1 MKKASLYSFILALAI
16 VACGKD
22 QPLNVNDIAIE
33 RILASD
39 NLDSIVAKK
48 EQLYSQQKTLSD
60 QIKQLNDKIAL
71 LDSESKFPLVTTIE
85 ITPQVFNHF
94 IELQGNV
101 TTKNLVVITAEFS
114 GLLSTVYVKEG
125 DEVKKGQLLARIDDG
140 GLSQQLAQ
148 MEIQTKLAKTTYE
161 RQQRLW
167 EQNIGSEIQ
176 FLQAKSNYEAQA
188 EAVKQMKQQ
197 VGKTRV
203 TAPFSGTIDEV
214 IAQQGNNVGPGAA
227 LMRIVN
233 LNNMYI
239 EADVPERFVADVTKG
254 KSVNIDIPVLGKS
267 MTSTVRQAGN
277 FINAANRTFQIEVPV
292 PEQNN
297 LIKPNLTA
305 KLKINDYSN
314 NESILIPQNIISEN
328 AGGEQYVYGVTNI
341 NNQTG
346 EVLRYIIT
354 TGKTQGDV
362 IEVTSG
368 LSEGVQLIKEGARSV
383 KEGQR
388 VKIDTL

>member
-1 MKKASLYSFILALAI
+1 MKKASLYSLILALAI

-22 QPLNVNDIAIE
+22 KPLNVNDIDIE

-48 EQLYSQQKTLSD
+48 EQLYSQQKTLSE

-71 LDSESKFPLVTTIE
+71 LDTESKFPLVTTIE

>member
-1 MKKASLYSFILALAI
+1 MKKISLYSFILALFI
-16 VACGKD
+16 VACGNEK
-22 QPLNVNDIAIE
+22 PLNVDHIGLDA
-33 RILASD
+33 ILASG

-48 EQLYSQQKTLSD
+48 EQLYAQQKTLSE
-60 QIKQLNDKIAL
+60 QIKQLNDKIAQ
-71 LDSESKFPLVTTIE
+71 LDSESKFPLVPTIE
-85 ITPQVFNHF
+85 TTPQVFDHF

-114 GLLSTVYVKEG
+114 GLLTTVYVKEG
-125 DEVKKGQLLARIDDG
+125 DKVKKGQILGRIDDG
-140 GLSQQLAQ
+140 GLSQQLTQ

-176 FLQAKSNYEAQA
+176 FLQAQSNYEAQA

-197 VGKTRV
+197 VAKTRV

-214 IAQQGNNVGPGAA
+214 IAQQGNNVGPGSA

-233 LNNMYI
+233 LDNMYI

-254 KSVNIDIPVLGKS
+254 KSVNIEIPVLGKS

-277 FINAANRTFQIEVPV
+277 FINDANRTFQIEVPV

-314 NESILIPQNIISEN
+314 RESILIPQNIISEN
-328 AGGEQYVYGVTNI
+328 AEGEQYVYGVSNI

-368 LSEGVQLIKEGARSV
+368 LSKGIQLIKEGARSV
-383 KEGQR
+383 KEGQL

>member
-346 EVLRYIIT
+346 EVIRYIIT

-362 IEVTSG
+362 IEVSSG

>member
-33 RILASD
+33 RILASY